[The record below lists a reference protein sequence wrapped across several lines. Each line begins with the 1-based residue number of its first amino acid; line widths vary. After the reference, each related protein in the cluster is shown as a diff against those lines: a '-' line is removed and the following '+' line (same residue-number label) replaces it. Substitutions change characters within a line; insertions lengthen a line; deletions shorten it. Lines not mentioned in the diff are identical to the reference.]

1 MTDKDDDQ
9 QQTPEAAL
17 EEVRRSIELY
27 AKNFAGQ
34 MLTALISGLV
44 VGLDKCGKEIKA
56 ERKRG
61 DELEKRLATLEAR
74 LNQ

>member
-1 MTDKDDDQ
+1 
-9 QQTPEAAL
+9 
-17 EEVRRSIELY
+17 
-27 AKNFAGQ
+27 